1 MDILSLIIEEG
12 YIIVV
17 ALWIIGEFIKYT
29 DTIQN
34 KWIPFILLGISVIMT
49 PWNLGGYT
57 AQNVIQSILIAGGAV
72 FSDQLSKQWN
82 SKE

>member
-34 KWIPFILLGISVIMT
+34 KWIPFILLGISVFMT
-49 PWNLGGYT
+49 PWSLGGYT
-57 AQNVIQSILIAGGAV
+57 AHYVIQSILSAGGAV

-82 SKE
+82 MEE